1 MWAVIV
7 NTIAIIAGTT
17 IGLLLRRGLP
27 DAITDAVM
35 KALGLCTIVI
45 GIQGTI
51 VEQNILLLIV
61 ATVIGVAIGEASDI
75 DGHVNRWTEKLTSR
89 FTGAGEGAKIANAFI
104 TSCLIMNVGA
114 MTIVGS
120 LDAGLVG
127 DFDMLYTKSLLD
139 FVAGIM
145 MGAALGVGVYGSAA
159 FTLVFQGA
167 IVLAA
172 GFVAPFASDA
182 LIAELSTCG
191 SIMILALGLNMIDLT
206 KFKVLNYLPAL
217 IVVPFVLWAF
227 QAVGL
232 A

>member
-17 IGLLLRRGLP
+17 VGLLLRRGLP
-27 DAITDAVM
+27 DSITDAVM

-45 GIQGTI
+45 GIQGI

-61 ATVIGVAIGEASDI
+61 ATVIGVAIGEAGDI

-89 FTGAGEGAKIANAFI
+89 FTGAGEGTKVANAFI

-167 IVLAA
+167 IVLTA

-191 SIMILALGLNMIDLT
+191 SIMILALGLNMVDLT

-217 IVVPFVLWAF
+217 IVVPFALWAF
-227 QAVGL
+227 QAAGL